1 MRDAARERRLSGRYD
16 PSANGIAPVA
26 QWIERS
32 PPEREVAG
40 SNPAGRVADRC
51 LVYGSRMSSGD
62 WSDIADA
69 AWAERLRQ
77 AFEQAR
83 DTSTAR
89 IAMTDDLLAT
99 DERID
104 EMEAGLDGIEEDAE
118 RERLRTWVLQARLN
132 NKLGETDNHLL
143 EHIAQLQEA
152 VLVLAD
158 GMRRL
163 QIEVRELRGG

>member
-1 MRDAARERRLSGRYD
+1 
-16 PSANGIAPVA
+16 
-26 QWIERS
+26 
-32 PPEREVAG
+32 
-40 SNPAGRVADRC
+40 
-51 LVYGSRMSSGD
+51 LVIYGFRMSTGD
-62 WSDIADA
+62 WSDIADP

-83 DTSTAR
+83 DTSAAR
-89 IAMTDDLLAT
+89 MEMTDDLLAT
-99 DERID
+99 QERID
-104 EMEAGLDGIEEDAE
+104 ELEARLEEIEDPAE
-118 RERLRTWVLQARLN
+118 RERAQSWVLQARLN

-163 QIEVRELRGG
+163 QLEVRELRGS

>member
-1 MRDAARERRLSGRYD
+1 M
-16 PSANGIAPVA
+16 I
-26 QWIERS
+26 
-32 PPEREVAG
+32 
-40 SNPAGRVADRC
+40 
-51 LVYGSRMSSGD
+51 YGFRMSTGD
-62 WSDIADA
+62 WSDIADP

-83 DTSTAR
+83 DTSAAR
-89 IAMTDDLLAT
+89 MEMTDDLLAT
-99 DERID
+99 QERID
-104 EMEAGLDGIEEDAE
+104 ELEARLEEIEDPAE
-118 RERLRTWVLQARLN
+118 RERAQSWVLQARLN

-163 QIEVRELRGG
+163 QVELRELRGG

>member
-1 MRDAARERRLSGRYD
+1 
-16 PSANGIAPVA
+16 
-26 QWIERS
+26 
-32 PPEREVAG
+32 
-40 SNPAGRVADRC
+40 
-51 LVYGSRMSSGD
+51 MSSGD

-104 EMEAGLDGIEEDAE
+104 EMEAGLDDIEDDAE

-163 QIEVRELRGG
+163 QIEVRELRGS